1 MSVALERSSD
11 ESGAD
16 EFVLP
21 RSPTVI
27 SEPSTDHA
35 GEGSGHGSS
44 DFAFVSTAGAD
55 RDGEVWIGEGP
66 SPTSDQRLRVTCNDA
81 VETHPVVHTD
91 RVGDEEDPRLLY
103 QVAYASDASGDWD
116 IYVASTVIDQP
127 GEDETLA
134 SLLPRDCDGWTS
146 ENITGPGPDA
156 LNDLWPAWLPDGS
169 GIVYSSAGPAVPEDP
184 DSPDPLG
191 DIFRTPVRC

>member
-1 MSVALERSSD
+1 M
-11 ESGAD
+11 
-16 EFVLP
+16 
-21 RSPTVI
+21 
-27 SEPSTDHA
+27 
-35 GEGSGHGSS
+35 
-44 DFAFVSTAGAD
+44 
-55 RDGEVWIGEGP
+55 
-66 SPTSDQRLRVTCNDA
+66 
-81 VETHPVVHTD
+81 VHTD

-134 SLLPRDCDGWTS
+134 SLLPRDYGACRR
-146 ENITGPGPDA
+146 NITGPGDA

-191 DIFRTPVRC
+191 EGTSIHRFDADGDQVASLVRDPESADTQPSVATITNASRNDEVWLAYTTTRSSPNGSIAIRNIDGAGYGVSRDLSLPES